1 MLWELQLALSAPF
14 VVAVSAAAAAAAF
27 VVGQMIYMRQ
37 SQVLHAAGRC
47 SRRLQKQHVG
57 LQSSIELT
65 PFPFHATPYQA
76 IRLHSIAHYLQPPLG
91 AVRFG
96 SVHFAGVQFICI
108 CIGHVLE
115 RVIFLLISQTNMYK
129 YEFEWSLHQ
138 QPGHHVQKGCSRGN

>member
-14 VVAVSAAAAAAAF
+14 VVAVSAVIVAAAAF

-37 SQVLHAAGRC
+37 LQVLHAAGRC

-76 IRLHSIAHYLQPPLG
+76 
-91 AVRFG
+91 
-96 SVHFAGVQFICI
+96 
-108 CIGHVLE
+108 
-115 RVIFLLISQTNMYK
+115 
-129 YEFEWSLHQ
+129 
-138 QPGHHVQKGCSRGN
+138 